1 MKKLTLSLFLAL
13 SASAGSLA
21 FALEAPLMAQD
32 KSETPA
38 SLAQAYP
45 GFPYKSH
52 YVTLKSGL
60 RIHYLDEG
68 EGEVPLLLIHGM
80 PTQAYLWRN
89 MIPALAER
97 NRVIAIDLPNWGKS
111 DKTPDV
117 RGGVPCAGE
126 YANWIEEFVD
136 AIGVDKV
143 RIVVHDMGFVGFLYA
158 ARNQAEI
165 DGIALFETAI
175 GPFPRE
181 MAPPFLEAFLG
192 ADGGSLLV
200 DQNYMVETLLFNN
213 TYNEAGA
220 PPFRTMN
227 STLSEDDAAI
237 YRAPFPSAD
246 DRKAMLFDR
255 ECLGFV
261 GAYESDPGTKA
272 RKDKNLAEFSEFARY
287 LSTTDTPR
295 LVLFGSPGFV
305 LPRDPMEAV
314 VTGAA
319 PVEMGGWQNTD
330 TVTTKI
336 ITAPT
341 LHYWQEE
348 QNGAAEETA
357 KSIQSWIDE
366 TF

>member
-1 MKKLTLSLFLAL
+1 MKKLTLSLVLAL
-13 SASAGSLA
+13 SVSAGTLA
-21 FALEAPLMAQD
+21 FAFEAPP
-32 KSETPA
+32 TPGHGPQR
-38 SLAQAYP
+38 STTSVQAYP
-45 GFPYKSH
+45 GYPYNSH

-60 RIHYLDEG
+60 RVHYLDEG
-68 EGEVPLLLIHGM
+68 EGEIPLLLIHGM
-80 PTQAYLWRN
+80 PTQAYLWRY
-89 MIPALAER
+89 MIPELAAQ

-158 ARNQAEI
+158 ARNQAEV
-165 DGIALFETAI
+165 DGIVLFETAI
-175 GPFPRE
+175 GPFPRDQ
-181 MAPPFLEAFLG
+181 APPFLEAFLG
-192 ADGGSLLV
+192 AEGESLLV
-200 DQNYMVETLLFNN
+200 DQNYMVETLLLNN
-213 TYNEAGA
+213 AYNNAGA

-227 STLSEDDAAI
+227 SMISEADAEI
-237 YRAPFPSAD
+237 YKAPFTAID
-246 DRKAMLFDR
+246 DRRAMLFDR

-261 GAYESDPGTKA
+261 GAYEKDPGTKA
-272 RKDKNLAEFSEFARY
+272 RKDKNLAEFTEFARY

-305 LPRDPMEAV
+305 LPRQPVEAI

-319 PVEMGGWQNTD
+319 PAEMGGWRNTG
-330 TVTTKI
+330 TVTTKV

-341 LHYWQEE
+341 LHFWQEE
-348 QNGAAEETA
+348 QNGAAKETA
-357 KSIQSWIDE
+357 KAIQTWIDQ